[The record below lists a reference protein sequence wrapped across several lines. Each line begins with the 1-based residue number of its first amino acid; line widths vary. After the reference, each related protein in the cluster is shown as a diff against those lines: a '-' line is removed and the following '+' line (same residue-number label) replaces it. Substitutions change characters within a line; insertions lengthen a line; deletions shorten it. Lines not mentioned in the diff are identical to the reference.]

1 MRLFIG
7 IPSAGSPAKPFLE
20 SLALLAVPD
29 GVVTVGHATVAG
41 NFAPGQRELIVRKAL
56 EAQAD
61 AVLMLDDDIIV
72 APNALGELLGVLE
85 RDPQCAVAGA
95 LYYARDG
102 LRPMVAVNWH
112 AKNTTSAYVP
122 AFDDR
127 TPVEV
132 DAVGFGTML
141 LRLSALQA
149 LVPPYFNT
157 QIFMQSS
164 ASQVRVCNE
173 DYLLCERLRK
183 AGHRVILHP
192 GVRCGHYDRQSGITF
207 PQRWEEPQATNRA
220 RMMVAVNG
228 VPELQPYDPAVAA
241 GREVHE
247 MGTLDYLIVD

>member
-1 MRLFIG
+1 MRVFIG
-7 IPSAGSPAKPFLE
+7 IPSAGNPAKPFLE
-20 SLALLAVPD
+20 SIARLEIPPA
-29 GVVTVGHATVAG
+29 VVTAGHATVTG

-61 AVLMLDDDIIV
+61 AVLMLDDDIV
-72 APNALGELLGVLE
+72 VPPSALAELLGVLE

-102 LRPMVAVNWH
+102 LRPMVAANWH
-112 AKNTTSAYVP
+112 ANDTTSAYVP

-141 LRLSALQA
+141 LRTSALQA
-149 LVPPYFNT
+149 LAPPYFNT
-157 QIFMQSS
+157 QVFVQSS

-183 AGHRVILHP
+183 AGHRVVLHP
-192 GVRCGHYDRQSGITF
+192 GVRCGHYDRESGITF
-207 PQRWEEPQATNRA
+207 PQRWEEPGATNRP

-228 VPELQPYDPAVAA
+228 VPELHAYDALVAA

-247 MGTLDYLIVD
+247 IGTLDYLIVD